1 MDLAKIRK
9 KVKTQKKEAEEDKK
23 KGYDEGLPEK
33 SSSTSSKPEGIEA
46 PPEQPEHVEERRIR
60 LLCFNLG
67 KEIFALKMDDVN
79 EIIRTY
85 TVTPIPK
92 TPPYLLGVLTLRGK
106 IIPVLDMKQK
116 LNVSNAEIENSGQG
130 RHYRNKIIIGNG
142 PKGPIG
148 FFTERVIGVI
158 DVYEEELKKGP
169 THIREEQA
177 RYIEAVVIQKG
188 RFITILR
195 ANEALSLEIQRT
207 ETGGIKE
214 NGNS

>member
-9 KVKTQKKEAEEDKK
+9 KVRTHKKEESYDK
-23 KGYDEGLPEK
+23 ELSEK
-33 SSSTSSKPEGIEA
+33 NGSTSVKSQKAEKT
-46 PPEQPEHVEERRIR
+46 PEQPEHVEERRIR

-67 KEIFALKMDDVN
+67 NEIFALRMDDVN
-79 EIIRTY
+79 EIIRIY

-92 TPPYLLGVLTLRGK
+92 TPSYLLGVLTLRGK

-116 LNVSNAEIENSGQG
+116 LNVSDAEEVDNSGQE

-148 FFTERVIGVI
+148 FFTDRVIGVI
-158 DVYEEELKKGP
+158 DIYEDELKKGP

-177 RYIEAVVIQKG
+177 RYIEAVALQKG

-195 ANEALSLEIQRT
+195 ANEALSLEIHRT
-207 ETGGIKE
+207 ETGGNRE